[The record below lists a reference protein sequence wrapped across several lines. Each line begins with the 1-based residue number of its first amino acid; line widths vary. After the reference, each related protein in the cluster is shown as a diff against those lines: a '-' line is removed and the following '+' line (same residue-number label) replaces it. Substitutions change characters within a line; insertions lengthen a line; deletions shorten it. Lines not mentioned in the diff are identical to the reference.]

1 MPMREK
7 ALAGLIAELAPS
19 TGADPDYTTPEAL
32 RIQAMYASKEWRRL
46 RVLQL
51 KKQPLCEVCL
61 QDEVVTE
68 ARICHHW
75 VRHEGDAAL
84 FFDPEMLQSL
94 CRPHLLVARH
104 LKKER
109 INGTC
114 G

>member
-51 KKQPLCEVCL
+51 KRQPLCEICIV
-61 QDEVVTE
+61 DEEVTE
-68 ARICHHW
+68 ARICHHR
-75 VRHEGDAAL
+75 VRHDGDETI
-84 FFDPEMLQSL
+84 FFDPDLLQSL
-94 CRPHLLVARH
+94 CRSHHQSARAA
-104 LKKER
+104 LR
-109 INGTC
+109 
-114 G
+114 